1 MYTDRTAPWHSATP
15 RHKANV
21 PRRLQR
27 AACERFA
34 PSTASAGSHATDFE
48 KPAGFSRSL
57 LRRALFAAAVH
68 AAPSHSWIFPPP
80 GAWTAASRPNFCAH
94 GHDERQPSHSRRSAR
109 ALCNFY
115 SLANRASSGR
125 VQGRHAR
132 RCTNDSSDLSARA
145 RAWRLPD
152 SSVKR
157 VRAHLDSGAAARIP
171 MPAVIATRAMRIDS
185 ATSRPLRR
193 TSVVTRRVYMYSRQP
208 SVRLRGGR

>member
-1 MYTDRTAPWHSATP
+1 MHTRTENCMRTAPRPGTKWMCRVDFNA
-15 RHKANV
+15 RLANG
-21 PRRLQR
+21 P
-27 AACERFA
+27 ERFA

-68 AAPSHSWIFPPP
+68 AAPSRSWIFPPP

-157 VRAHLDSGAAARIP
+157 VRAHLGSGAAARTT
-171 MPAVIATRAMRIDS
+171 PAVIATRAMRIDS

-193 TSVVTRRVYMYSRQP
+193 TSVVTRGVCI
-208 SVRLRGGR
+208 LETDAL